1 MNEKMAAERYGGE
14 VRVGKYP
21 SGRNHRALAMHNP
34 MGFVKL
40 VVPPEGDDRVLGV
53 RAIGRDSDTV
63 AGIVSMM
70 IENKLPY
77 TLPSEFH
84 PTSPILV
91 RVSAGRCPDH

>member
-40 VVPPEGDDRVLGV
+40 VVPPEGDDRV
-53 RAIGRDSDTV
+53 RSAAIR
-63 AGIVSMM
+63 IP
-70 IENKLPY
+70 LPG
-77 TLPSEFH
+77 L
-84 PTSPILV
+84 SP
-91 RVSAGRCPDH
+91 